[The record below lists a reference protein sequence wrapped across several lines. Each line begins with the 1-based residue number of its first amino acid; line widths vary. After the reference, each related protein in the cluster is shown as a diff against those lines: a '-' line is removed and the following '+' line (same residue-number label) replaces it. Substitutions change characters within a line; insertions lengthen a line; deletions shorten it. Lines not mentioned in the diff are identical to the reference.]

1 MVTAVLS
8 PMTYQI
14 QVGDAMWKRHRN
26 QLHPRQIPQFDA
38 RVSEQSGA
46 SLIPQVPSQPS
57 LSNNDASVTA
67 AELGAP
73 VSATTGTSEP
83 ASVSTSRASYS
94 KTSSP
99 QAERRSTRATV
110 RPVRFKD

>member
-14 QVGDAMWKRHRN
+14 QVGDAMWKRHHN
-26 QLHPRQIPQFDA
+26 QLRPRQIPQFDA
-38 RVSEQSGA
+38 GVSEQSGA
-46 SLIPQVPSQPS
+46 SLTAQAQPS

-67 AELGAP
+67 AKLGAP
-73 VSATTGTSEP
+73 VSAITGTSES
-83 ASVSTSRASYS
+83 ASVSTSRASYG

-99 QAERRSTRATV
+99 QAERRSTHATV